1 MKTINNKQGEKNMK
15 TITEANLT
23 VSLNHFLFPKKPG
36 QYGIYIGSLKI
47 AEYFGKQHK
56 DVLRAIDAFKNETFD
71 VDSLGDIEPEVNE
84 RNFAPV
90 DNVSEISLTPEDL
103 TRIANSEKKDFFK
116 ANFKV
121 SSYVDEKGETRKEY
135 HLTRMGAMYVSI
147 GFRGSRAN
155 LIRMRLLAAF
165 DKAEQRVRELN
176 RTFNGKILTQ
186 KDRLKLAEADTGM
199 QQAKALKPIFR
210 EEVGLDRIFKEIK

>member
-1 MKTINNKQGEKNMK
+1 MKT
-15 TITEANLT
+15 TTEANLT
-23 VSLNHFLFPKKPG
+23 VSLNHFLCPKKPG

-56 DVLRAIDAFKNETFD
+56 DVLRAIEAFKNETFD

-116 ANFKV
+116 VNFKV

-135 HLTRMGAMYVSI
+135 HLTRFGAMYLSM
-147 GFRGSRAN
+147 GYRGQRAS
-155 LIRMRLLAAF
+155 LIRIRLLAAF
-165 DKAEQRVRELN
+165 DKAEARVRELN

-186 KDRLKLAEADTGM
+186 KDRLKLAEADTGV
-199 QQAKALKPIFR
+199 QKPKELKHKLSYN
-210 EEVGLDRIFKEIK
+210 VGMDRILKGGNE

>member
-1 MKTINNKQGEKNMK
+1 MK

-47 AEYFGKQHK
+47 AEYFGKKHLH
-56 DVLRAIDAFKNETFD
+56 VLRDIEAFKDETFD
-71 VDSLGDIEPEVNE
+71 VDSIGEIQSETNGS
-84 RNFAPV
+84 NSGFV

-116 ANFKV
+116 VNFKV

-135 HLTRMGAMYVSI
+135 HLTRLGAMYISL
-147 GFRGSRAN
+147 GYRGQRAN

-199 QQAKALKPIFR
+199 QQAKALKR
-210 EEVGLDRIFKEIK
+210 TLRYDVGMDRILKGGND